1 MNRLRY
7 RAKVVSQIAS
17 YKPQGA
23 PEWSSAPLLTS
34 RLPLTAHRLLLRR
47 HQLGQPALLPS
58 GGILMNDALAA
69 RAVEELHRLVIR
81 SRGLGTSGTAH
92 LLERGAEL
100 APMGPIENGAG
111 TGLAHALGGGLDSG
125 HGYLGERLSRSG
137 AAPEAEP
144 ENIGYRACK
153 VKQEAALT
161 WFPAAF
167 NLRRPRAKD
176 GRLEQLSNF
185 VLALPMLVFAMVAHE
200 YAHAVT
206 ALRQGDDTAYMLGR
220 VTLNPLPHIDPWMSI
235 AMPALIWFAT
245 NGAYTFGGAKPV
257 PVNPRKFRNYVKG
270 DLLVS
275 AAGVATNLM
284 LSLVCAVVFILLG
297 LAAGLLPQALP
308 VFHTAQQMM
317 VYGIWLNLILCF
329 FNLIP
334 VPPLDGSHLL
344 YHALPPR
351 AGAWY
356 RGLNRFGYLPIFVLI
371 FLFRPVMLI
380 LLAPASLGMAYLMS
394 IISPYSVGM

>member
-1 MNRLRY
+1 MD
-7 RAKVVSQIAS
+7 
-17 YKPQGA
+17 
-23 PEWSSAPLLTS
+23 
-34 RLPLTAHRLLLRR
+34 
-47 HQLGQPALLPS
+47 
-58 GGILMNDALAA
+58 DALAA
-69 RAVEELHRLVIR
+69 CAVEELHRFGIG
-81 SRGLGTSGTAH
+81 SRGLCTGGTTH
-92 LLERGAEL
+92 LLEGAAEL
-100 APMGPIENGAG
+100 AAMRPIENSAA
-111 TGLAHALGGGLDSG
+111 TALAHTFGGGLDSG
-125 HGYLGERLSRSG
+125 HGYLGERWSRSG

-144 ENIGYRACK
+144 ENIGHRVCK
-153 VKQEAALT
+153 VKQETALT
-161 WFPAAF
+161 WFSTAF

-220 VTLNPLPHIDPWMSI
+220 VTLNPLPHIDPVMSI
-235 AMPALIWFAT
+235 LMPALIWFAT

-257 PVNPRKFRNYVKG
+257 PVNPRKYRNYVRG

-275 AAGVATNLM
+275 AAGVTMNLM

-297 LAAGLLPQALP
+297 LAAGLVPQAIP
-308 VFHTAQQMM
+308 VLHTAQQMM

-334 VPPLDGSHLL
+334 IPPLDGSHLL

-356 RGLNRFGYLPIFVLI
+356 RGLNRFGYLPIFALI
-371 FLFRPVMLI
+371 FLGRGLLPI
-380 LLAPASLGMAYLMS
+380 LLAPAIFGSNYLMR
-394 IISPYSVGM
+394 IISPYSVGL